1 MAVSLGGAAGP
12 RIILL
17 SHYLIIKVWRNSSD
31 DGWQFLEEGQGI
43 PGLQEKWTQIE
54 TWCSSLGKGL
64 DLLRVDFF
72 LRKVAPAATVGHETN
87 GAKLNL
93 DKSAKLEVVANEM
106 CAFLWPESRFFRPLY
121 PQLIRKFKRGFV
133 QRI

>member
-1 MAVSLGGAAGP
+1 MAATDKG
-12 RIILL
+12 IE
-17 SHYLIIKVWRNSSD
+17 VWRNSSD
-31 DGWQFLEEGQGI
+31 DGWQFPEEGQGV

-54 TWCSSLGKGL
+54 AWCSSLGTGL

-87 GAKLNL
+87 GAKLNQ

>member
-1 MAVSLGGAAGP
+1 MAATDKG
-12 RIILL
+12 IE
-17 SHYLIIKVWRNSSD
+17 VWRNSSD
-31 DGWQFLEEGQGI
+31 DGWQYPEEGEGD

-72 LRKVAPAATVGHETN
+72 LRQVAPAATVGHETK

-93 DKSAKLEVVANEM
+93 DKSTKLEVVANEM

-121 PQLIRKFKRGFV
+121 PQLIRIFKRGFV

>member
-1 MAVSLGGAAGP
+1 MAATDKG
-12 RIILL
+12 IE
-17 SHYLIIKVWRNSSD
+17 VWRNSSD
-31 DGWQFLEEGQGI
+31 DGWQFPEEGQGV

-54 TWCSSLGKGL
+54 TWCNSLGKGL

-72 LRKVAPAATVGHETN
+72 LRQVAPAARVGHETN

-93 DKSAKLEVVANEM
+93 DKTAKLEVVANEM

-121 PQLIRKFKRGFV
+121 PQLIRKLRYDWFSE
-133 QRI
+133 